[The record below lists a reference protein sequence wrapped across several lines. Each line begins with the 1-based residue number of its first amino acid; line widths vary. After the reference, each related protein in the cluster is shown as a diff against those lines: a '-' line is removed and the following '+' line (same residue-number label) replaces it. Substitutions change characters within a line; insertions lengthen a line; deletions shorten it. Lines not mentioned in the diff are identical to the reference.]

1 MENNRTFRLPKTSE
15 SDAAGKLTRMP
26 GTVEMEATKP
36 TKASGV
42 PRLAAKGFKTGF
54 LDNVELSMANKPITQ
69 SIKKNRSLPFFSHD
83 FIVRST
89 STMSIQGVF
98 FVFVRFQEQS
108 TNVIDGEPQITI
120 NLRSIFPA
128 SNSDENSMTNV
139 IETNQLTRAFNSLT
153 AVDKL
158 NITVESG
165 EIFGLLGP
173 NGAGKTTTISML
185 CTILKPTAGT
195 AKVNGFDIVKEA
207 TQVRKS
213 IGIVFQDPSVD
224 DRLTGRENLYMHAN
238 LYGVPASEQKSRIE
252 HVLKLVELQD
262 RADDLLRT
270 YSGGMR
276 RRLELARGLIHYPKV
291 LFLDEPTLGLDPQ
304 TRDHVWRY
312 IRELKESHDITVV
325 LTTHYMDE
333 ADRLSDRIAIMDY
346 GKIIALDTPTK
357 LKETLE
363 GDVVIVKT
371 NNPTALAALATEKM
385 GLQKTHLVN
394 GTVEITVRN
403 GESTLPRIVETA
415 TQNKI
420 YIESISLRAPN
431 LEDVFLHYTGRM
443 IRADSSREPHGIAA
457 IKRRTVR

>member
-1 MENNRTFRLPKTSE
+1 M
-15 SDAAGKLTRMP
+15 
-26 GTVEMEATKP
+26 V
-36 TKASGV
+36 
-42 PRLAAKGFKTGF
+42 
-54 LDNVELSMANKPITQ
+54 
-69 SIKKNRSLPFFSHD
+69 
-83 FIVRST
+83 
-89 STMSIQGVF
+89 
-98 FVFVRFQEQS
+98 
-108 TNVIDGEPQITI
+108 
-120 NLRSIFPA
+120 
-128 SNSDENSMTNV
+128 NV
-139 IETNQLTRAFNSLT
+139 IETNQLTRSFNSLT

-185 CTILKPTAGT
+185 CTILKPTSGT

-252 HVLKLVELQD
+252 NVLKLVELED

-291 LFLDEPTLGLDPQ
+291 LFLDEPTIGLDPQ

-312 IRELKESHDITVV
+312 IRELKEKHDITVV
-325 LTTHYMDE
+325 LTTHYMEE
-333 ADRLSDRIAIMDY
+333 ADRLCNRIAIMDY
-346 GKIIALDTPTK
+346 GRIIALDTPAK

-363 GDVVIVKT
+363 GDVIVVKA
-371 NNPTALAALATEKM
+371 NNLDVLFAVVTEKM
-385 GLQKTHLVN
+385 GLQKTRLVN

-403 GESTLPRIVETA
+403 GENILPRIVETA
-415 TQNKI
+415 AQNKI
-420 YIESISLRAPN
+420 HVESISLREPN

-443 IRADSSREPHGIAA
+443 IRAEGGKELHGIAA
-457 IKRRTVR
+457 IQRRKIR

>member
-1 MENNRTFRLPKTSE
+1 
-15 SDAAGKLTRMP
+15 
-26 GTVEMEATKP
+26 
-36 TKASGV
+36 
-42 PRLAAKGFKTGF
+42 
-54 LDNVELSMANKPITQ
+54 
-69 SIKKNRSLPFFSHD
+69 
-83 FIVRST
+83 
-89 STMSIQGVF
+89 
-98 FVFVRFQEQS
+98 
-108 TNVIDGEPQITI
+108 
-120 NLRSIFPA
+120 
-128 SNSDENSMTNV
+128 MTNV
-139 IETNQLTRAFNSLT
+139 IETNQLTKSFNSLT

-158 NITVESG
+158 DITVESG

-185 CTILKPTAGT
+185 CTILKPTSGT

-238 LYGVPASEQKSRIE
+238 LYGVPSSEQKNRIDSI
-252 HVLKLVELQD
+252 LKLVELED

-304 TRDHVWRY
+304 TRDHVWKY
-312 IRELKESHDITVV
+312 IRELKEAHDITVV

-333 ADRLSDRIAIMDY
+333 ADKLSDRIAIMDY
-346 GKIIALDTPTK
+346 GKIIALDTSAK

-363 GDVVIVKT
+363 GDVITVKA
-371 NNPTALAALATEKM
+371 NNVDAFLSLITEQM
-385 GLQKTHLVN
+385 GLQKTRIVN
-394 GTVEITVRN
+394 GAIEITVRN
-403 GESTLPRIVETA
+403 GKAMLPRIVETA

-420 YIESISLRAPN
+420 YIESISLREPN

-443 IRADSSREPHGIAA
+443 IRVDAGKELHGFSA
-457 IKRRTVR
+457 IQRRKIR